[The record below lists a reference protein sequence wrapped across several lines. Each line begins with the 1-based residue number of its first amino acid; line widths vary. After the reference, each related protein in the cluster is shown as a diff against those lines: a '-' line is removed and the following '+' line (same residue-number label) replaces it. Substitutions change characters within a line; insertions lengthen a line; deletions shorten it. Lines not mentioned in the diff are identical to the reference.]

1 MPKMLYLYL
10 LECQNGRLYC
20 GITTDLAARF
30 DKHQRGKGGM
40 FTRLNPPRRMVA
52 ATVFENRAEASKAEY
67 QMKQLSV
74 KGKLEVAAGWERQSA
89 LPSVEKSQGIHFAIV
104 DSACCAVATLSPTPS
119 RGRG

>member
-1 MPKMLYLYL
+1 MPKTWYLYL

-30 DKHQRGKGGM
+30 YKHQRGKGGM

-67 QMKQLSV
+67 EMKQLSV
-74 KGKLEVAAGWERQSA
+74 AEKLRVAAGWGMQSG
-89 LPSVEKSQGIHFAIV
+89 LPDIA
-104 DSACCAVATLSPTPS
+104 A
-119 RGRG
+119 